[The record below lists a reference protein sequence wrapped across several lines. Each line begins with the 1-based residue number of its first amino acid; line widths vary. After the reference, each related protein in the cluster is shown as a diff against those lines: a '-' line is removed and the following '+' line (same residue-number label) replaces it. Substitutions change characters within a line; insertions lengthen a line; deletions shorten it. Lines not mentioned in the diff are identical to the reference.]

1 MKNGMHK
8 GSVLIVEDDRLL
20 TLVTERLLTKLG
32 YTVVGTVQ
40 SAREAIDAVRETSAD
55 AVLMDI
61 SLDDEM
67 SGIEAARRIREFSDI
82 PLIFLSGS
90 SDESTYRQAAKVGMT
105 DFLIKPI
112 SADDLVDPLNQAM
125 EESRSLAFSE
135 PMNRAG

>member
-1 MKNGMHK
+1 MKNRMHK

-32 YTVVGTVQ
+32 YYVAGKVQ
-40 SAREAIDAVRETSAD
+40 SAREAIDAVRETPAD

-67 SGIEAARRIREFSDI
+67 SGIEAARQIRQFSSI

-90 SDESTYRQAAKVGMT
+90 SDESTYRQAEEVGMT
-105 DFLIKPI
+105 DFLVKPI
-112 SADDLVDPLNQAM
+112 SADDLVEPLNQAM
-125 EESRSLAFSE
+125 EESQSLVFSE